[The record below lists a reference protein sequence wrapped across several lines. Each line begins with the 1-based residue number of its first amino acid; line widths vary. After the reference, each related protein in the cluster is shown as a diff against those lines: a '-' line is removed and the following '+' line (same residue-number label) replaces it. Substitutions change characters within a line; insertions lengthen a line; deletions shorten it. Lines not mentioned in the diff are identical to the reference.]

1 MTDYKPN
8 PVRGVLCTL
17 IGGCCWGF
25 SGNCG
30 QYLFNVHGVDPQW
43 LTVVRMITAGL
54 ITVGIVAAR
63 DKQKLIDCAKN
74 KHDRIMMLLY
84 GVFGLLL
91 SQYTYLEAINATNA
105 GTATVLQYIG
115 PVLVMVLVCFSG
127 RRLPKAHEALSI
139 VLVIVGTFLLATHGN
154 PNTVVINP
162 AGLFWGLF
170 AACTLVLYTLLPK
183 SIAPKYGAFMTT
195 GLGTLIGGIAFFII
209 VHPWPLTVALE
220 RLAGSGGHDY
230 CRHCHCLSSVCAGG
244 QRCGPCEGQYAGK
257 RGARQCGSHQCCV
270 AEERVCHDGYC
281 GVRVHH
287 YHRIPAGEAREIGG
301 ITQNVGKNK
310 KIVELRNGF
319 S

>member
-1 MTDYKPN
+1 MTEYKPN

-43 LTVVRMITAGL
+43 LTVIRMITAGL

-127 RRLPKAHEALSI
+127 RRLPKAHEAMSI
-139 VLVIVGTFLLATHGN
+139 VLVIIGTFLLATHGN

-195 GLGTLIGGIAFFII
+195 GLGTLIGGIAFFVI
-209 VHPWPLTVALE
+209 VHPRPLTIDLPLSGWLAVAGMIIVGTVIAYPLYVQGVNDVGPVKASM
-220 RLAGSGGHDY
+220 LA
-230 CRHCHCLSSVCAGG
+230 SVEPVSAAVISAVWLKSEFALMDIVGF
-244 QRCGPCEGQYAGK
+244 
-257 RGARQCGSHQCCV
+257 
-270 AEERVCHDGYC
+270 VC
-281 GVRVHH
+281 
-287 YHRIPAGEAREIGG
+287 I
-301 ITQNVGKNK
+301 ITTVFLLAKPEK
-310 KIVELRNGF
+310 KSE
-319 S
+319 

>member
-1 MTDYKPN
+1 MTEYKPN

-43 LTVVRMITAGL
+43 LTVIRMITAGL

-127 RRLPKAHEALSI
+127 RRLPKRHEALSI

-209 VHPWPLTVALE
+209 VHPWPLTVDLPLSGW
-220 RLAGSGGHDY
+220 LAVAGMIIVGTVIAYPLYVQGVNDVGPVKASM
-230 CRHCHCLSSVCAGG
+230 LASVEPVSAAVISAVWLKSEFAMMDIVGF
-244 QRCGPCEGQYAGK
+244 
-257 RGARQCGSHQCCV
+257 
-270 AEERVCHDGYC
+270 VC
-281 GVRVHH
+281 
-287 YHRIPAGEAREIGG
+287 I
-301 ITQNVGKNK
+301 ITTVFLLAKPEK
-310 KIVELRNGF
+310 KSE
-319 S
+319 

>member
-1 MTDYKPN
+1 MTEYKPN

-43 LTVVRMITAGL
+43 LTVIRMITAGL

-127 RRLPKAHEALSI
+127 RRLPKRHEALSI
-139 VLVIVGTFLLATHGN
+139 VLVIIGTFLLATHGN
-154 PNTVVINP
+154 PGTMVINP

-170 AACTLVLYTLLPK
+170 AACTLVLYTMLPK

-195 GLGTLIGGIAFFII
+195 GLGTLIGGIVFFIVIHPPMAGVSLPWDGWLAVAGMII
-209 VHPWPLTVALE
+209 VGTVIAYPLYVQGVSDVGPVKASMLASVEPVSAAVISALWLGSEFVLMDIVGFACIIATVFL
-220 RLAGSGGHDY
+220 LAK
-230 CRHCHCLSSVCAGG
+230 
-244 QRCGPCEGQYAGK
+244 PEK
-257 RGARQCGSHQCCV
+257 GA
-270 AEERVCHDGYC
+270 D
-281 GVRVHH
+281 
-287 YHRIPAGEAREIGG
+287 
-301 ITQNVGKNK
+301 T
-310 KIVELRNGF
+310 
-319 S
+319 

>member
-1 MTDYKPN
+1 MTTEYKPN

-43 LTVVRMITAGL
+43 LTVIRMITAGL
-54 ITVGIVAAR
+54 ITVGIVAVR

-127 RRLPKAHEALSI
+127 RRLPKRHEALSI

-209 VHPWPLTVALE
+209 VHPWPLTVDLPLSGW
-220 RLAGSGGHDY
+220 LAVAGMIIVGTVIAYPLYVQGVNDVGPVKASM
-230 CRHCHCLSSVCAGG
+230 LASVEPVSAAVISAVWLKSEFEAMDIVGF
-244 QRCGPCEGQYAGK
+244 
-257 RGARQCGSHQCCV
+257 
-270 AEERVCHDGYC
+270 VC
-281 GVRVHH
+281 
-287 YHRIPAGEAREIGG
+287 I
-301 ITQNVGKNK
+301 ITTVFLLAKPEK
-310 KIVELRNGF
+310 KSE
-319 S
+319 

>member
-1 MTDYKPN
+1 MTTEYKPN

-43 LTVVRMITAGL
+43 LTVIRMITAGL

-127 RRLPKAHEALSI
+127 RRLPKRHEALSI

-162 AGLFWGLF
+162 VGLFWGLF

-209 VHPWPLTVALE
+209 VHPRPLTIDLPLSGWLAVAGMIIVGTVIAYPLYVQGVNDVGPVKASMLASVEPVSAAVISAVWLKSEFEAMDIVGFVCIITTVFLLAKPE
-220 RLAGSGGHDY
+220 RKS
-230 CRHCHCLSSVCAGG
+230 
-244 QRCGPCEGQYAGK
+244 E
-257 RGARQCGSHQCCV
+257 
-270 AEERVCHDGYC
+270 
-281 GVRVHH
+281 
-287 YHRIPAGEAREIGG
+287 
-301 ITQNVGKNK
+301 
-310 KIVELRNGF
+310 
-319 S
+319 

>member
-43 LTVVRMITAGL
+43 LTVIRMITAGL

-209 VHPWPLTVALE
+209 VHPWPLTVDLPLTGW
-220 RLAGSGGHDY
+220 LAVAGMIIVGTVIAYPLYVQGVNDVGPVKASM
-230 CRHCHCLSSVCAGG
+230 LASVEPVSAAVISAVWLKSEFAMMDIVGF
-244 QRCGPCEGQYAGK
+244 
-257 RGARQCGSHQCCV
+257 
-270 AEERVCHDGYC
+270 VC
-281 GVRVHH
+281 
-287 YHRIPAGEAREIGG
+287 I
-301 ITQNVGKNK
+301 ITTVFLLAKPEK
-310 KIVELRNGF
+310 KSE
-319 S
+319 

>member
-1 MTDYKPN
+1 MTTEYKPN

-43 LTVVRMITAGL
+43 LTVIRMITAGL

-74 KHDRIMMLLY
+74 KHDRIMMLVY

-127 RRLPKAHEALSI
+127 RRLPKRHEALSI

-162 AGLFWGLF
+162 VGLFWGLF

-209 VHPWPLTVALE
+209 VHPWPLTVDLPLSGWLAVAGMIIVGTVIAYPLYVQGVNDVGPVKASMLASVEPVSAAVISAVWLKSEFEAMDIVGFVCIITTVFLLAKPE
-220 RLAGSGGHDY
+220 RKS
-230 CRHCHCLSSVCAGG
+230 
-244 QRCGPCEGQYAGK
+244 E
-257 RGARQCGSHQCCV
+257 
-270 AEERVCHDGYC
+270 
-281 GVRVHH
+281 
-287 YHRIPAGEAREIGG
+287 
-301 ITQNVGKNK
+301 
-310 KIVELRNGF
+310 
-319 S
+319 

>member
-1 MTDYKPN
+1 MTEYKPN

-43 LTVVRMITAGL
+43 LTVIRMITAGL

-127 RRLPKAHEALSI
+127 RRLPKAHEAMSI
-139 VLVIVGTFLLATHGN
+139 VLVIIGTFLLATHGN

-195 GLGTLIGGIAFFII
+195 GLGTLIGGIAFFVI
-209 VHPWPLTVALE
+209 VHPWPLTIDLPLSGWLAVAGMIIVGTVVAYPLYVQGVNDVGPVKASMLASVEPVSAAVISAVWLKSEFALMDIVGFVCIITTVFLLAKPEKKLE
-220 RLAGSGGHDY
+220 
-230 CRHCHCLSSVCAGG
+230 
-244 QRCGPCEGQYAGK
+244 
-257 RGARQCGSHQCCV
+257 
-270 AEERVCHDGYC
+270 
-281 GVRVHH
+281 
-287 YHRIPAGEAREIGG
+287 
-301 ITQNVGKNK
+301 
-310 KIVELRNGF
+310 
-319 S
+319 

>member
-1 MTDYKPN
+1 MTTEYKPN

-43 LTVVRMITAGL
+43 LTVIRMITAGL

-127 RRLPKAHEALSI
+127 RRLPKRHEALSI

-209 VHPWPLTVALE
+209 VHPWPLTVDLPLSGWLAVAGMIIVGTVIAYPLYVQGVNDVGPVKASMLASVEPVSAAVISAVWLKSEFAAMDIVGFVCIITTVFLLAKPE
-220 RLAGSGGHDY
+220 RKS
-230 CRHCHCLSSVCAGG
+230 
-244 QRCGPCEGQYAGK
+244 E
-257 RGARQCGSHQCCV
+257 
-270 AEERVCHDGYC
+270 
-281 GVRVHH
+281 
-287 YHRIPAGEAREIGG
+287 
-301 ITQNVGKNK
+301 
-310 KIVELRNGF
+310 
-319 S
+319 

>member
-1 MTDYKPN
+1 MTTEYKPN

-43 LTVVRMITAGL
+43 LTVIRMITAGL

-74 KHDRIMMLLY
+74 KHDRIMMLVY

-127 RRLPKAHEALSI
+127 RRLPKRHEALSI

-209 VHPWPLTVALE
+209 VHPWPLTGDLPLSGWLAVAGMIIVGTVIAYPLYVQGVNDVGPVKASMLASVEPVSAAVISAVWLKSEFEAMDIVGFVCIITTVFLLAKPE
-220 RLAGSGGHDY
+220 RKS
-230 CRHCHCLSSVCAGG
+230 
-244 QRCGPCEGQYAGK
+244 E
-257 RGARQCGSHQCCV
+257 
-270 AEERVCHDGYC
+270 
-281 GVRVHH
+281 
-287 YHRIPAGEAREIGG
+287 
-301 ITQNVGKNK
+301 
-310 KIVELRNGF
+310 
-319 S
+319 

>member
-1 MTDYKPN
+1 MTEYKPN

-43 LTVVRMITAGL
+43 LTVIRMITAGL

-127 RRLPKAHEALSI
+127 RRLPKAHEAMSI
-139 VLVIVGTFLLATHGN
+139 VLVIIGTFLLATHGN

-195 GLGTLIGGIAFFII
+195 GLGTLIGGIAFFVI
-209 VHPWPLTVALE
+209 VHPRPLTIDLPLSGWLAVAGMIIVGTVVAYPLYVQGVNDVGPVKASMLASVEPVSAAVISAVWLKSEFALMDIVGFVCIITTVFLLAKPEKKLE
-220 RLAGSGGHDY
+220 
-230 CRHCHCLSSVCAGG
+230 
-244 QRCGPCEGQYAGK
+244 
-257 RGARQCGSHQCCV
+257 
-270 AEERVCHDGYC
+270 
-281 GVRVHH
+281 
-287 YHRIPAGEAREIGG
+287 
-301 ITQNVGKNK
+301 
-310 KIVELRNGF
+310 
-319 S
+319 

>member
-1 MTDYKPN
+1 MTTEYKPN

-43 LTVVRMITAGL
+43 LTVIRMITAGL

-127 RRLPKAHEALSI
+127 RRLPKRHEALSI

-209 VHPWPLTVALE
+209 VHPWPLTIDLPLSGWLAVAGMIIVGTVIAYPLYVQGVNDVGPVKASMLASVEPVSAAVISAVWLKSEFAAMDIVGFVCIITTVFLLAKPE
-220 RLAGSGGHDY
+220 RKS
-230 CRHCHCLSSVCAGG
+230 
-244 QRCGPCEGQYAGK
+244 E
-257 RGARQCGSHQCCV
+257 
-270 AEERVCHDGYC
+270 
-281 GVRVHH
+281 
-287 YHRIPAGEAREIGG
+287 
-301 ITQNVGKNK
+301 
-310 KIVELRNGF
+310 
-319 S
+319 